1 MIINWAI
8 VIGMLIYFGLSI
20 PAIWNTIL
28 VEKRVKSARLKSH
41 LKTDRYSLKFNLV
54 TVFVWTVLILFLPF
68 LGIYHWVSTFD
79 KVKENTFKVMIY
91 TFVKDLKNTSLTNEE
106 KDGIISYMGSLFV
119 ELFENKDIMARFL
132 MISLSVLSQDDMR
145 FLSNQIT
152 NYVQKHGP
160 LFISEN
166 NNGTTANL
174 QQ

>member
-1 MIINWAI
+1 
-8 VIGMLIYFGLSI
+8 
-20 PAIWNTIL
+20 
-28 VEKRVKSARLKSH
+28 
-41 LKTDRYSLKFNLV
+41 
-54 TVFVWTVLILFLPF
+54 
-68 LGIYHWVSTFD
+68 
-79 KVKENTFKVMIY
+79 
-91 TFVKDLKNTSLTNEE
+91 LKNTSLTNEE